1 MRPTDLL
8 PEQPFRSLK
17 SEIGLRP
24 IWHAKQDRI
33 RAHLFIA
40 VLAHHGVHLLRRRL
54 GAHGI
59 HDSWQTIRHKLANWM
74 RLRTTQ
80 VSAEGER
87 IERRQDSRPDSQAA
101 ALARAAG
108 VQPQLR
114 RVRSRT
120 PIE

>member
-24 IWHAKQDRI
+24 IWRAKQDGI

-40 VLAHHGVHLLRRRL
+40 VLAFHGVHLLRRRL

-59 HDSWQTIRHKLANWM
+59 HDS
-74 RLRTTQ
+74 
-80 VSAEGER
+80 
-87 IERRQDSRPDSQAA
+87 
-101 ALARAAG
+101 
-108 VQPQLR
+108 
-114 RVRSRT
+114 
-120 PIE
+120 